1 MSNYNSEFSELKKDL
16 KENFADIG
24 QQLYNK
30 AMIEYKRNPQP
41 NIWLN
46 AFSRNSYN
54 STNEKPNVPE
64 NGIDVSEWD
73 IDKIQ
78 QFTEFLDDNNNN
90 NLTITNDYSIVLS
103 GLINDLKKKQEELE
117 NLNNDK
123 RYGNFLSK
131 RPWTENDRYQ
141 LVLKIEREIEE
152 IKNKIVEEKDRL
164 KNMSGKKGG
173 KSRTKQNYRN
183 KSNKRKSKKSKKV
196 KKKIYK
202 KIIIQ

>member
-1 MSNYNSEFSELKKDL
+1 MSENYYDEFSYLKKDL
-16 KENFADIG
+16 KEKFADIG

-30 AMIEYKRNPQP
+30 AMIEYKRNT
-41 NIWLN
+41 W
-46 AFSRNSYN
+46 FSR
-54 STNEKPNVPE
+54 KPNVPE
-64 NGIDVSEWD
+64 NGIDVSEWN

-90 NLTITNDYSIVLS
+90 NLTIEYVDSIILS

-131 RPWTENDRYQ
+131 RLWTENDRYQ

-152 IKNKIVEEKDRL
+152 IKNQIEKEKEKL

-173 KSRTKQNYRN
+173 KSKTKQHYRN
-183 KSNKRKSKKSKKV
+183 KSNKRKSKKSKRKSI
-196 KKKIYK
+196 KK
-202 KIIIQ
+202 